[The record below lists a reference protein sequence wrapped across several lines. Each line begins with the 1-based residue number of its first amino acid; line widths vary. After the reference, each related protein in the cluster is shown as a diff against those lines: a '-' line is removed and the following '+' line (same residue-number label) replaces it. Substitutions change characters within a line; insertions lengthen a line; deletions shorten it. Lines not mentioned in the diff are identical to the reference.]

1 MKIRL
6 NRTNWNKLKELI
18 RKRDSDLRFE
28 YIRILGIPF
37 PHGETEVHHVLPR
50 GEGGEDVSDNL
61 ITLDAWVHRTKFHTT
76 MGHAD
81 PEWARLAKEY
91 LESEAV
97 IAWTLKHGDELKKIY
112 ATAEPSRIERTRKQ
126 CVPKKPAWQP
136 F

>member
-6 NRTNWNKLKELI
+6 DRKNWNKLKELI
-18 RKRDSDLRFE
+18 RERDSELWWIYE
-28 YIRILGIPF
+28 EILDIPF
-37 PHGETEVHHVLPR
+37 PVGDTEVHHVLPK
-50 GEGGEDVSDNL
+50 GEGGEDISGNL
-61 ITLDAWVHRTKFHTT
+61 ISLDPWIHRSRFHTT

-81 PEWARLAKEY
+81 PEYQKLAKNY

-97 IAWTLKHGDELKKIY
+97 KQWTTEHEDELKKIY

-126 CVPKKPAWQP
+126 CMPKKPAWQP